1 LAASSSQSRRH
12 GLFYVIERANW
23 RWRSILRFSEKKKLG
38 LYVNNTEM
46 FFYLREFCRYNYF
59 FGAGE
64 RSCG

>member
-1 LAASSSQSRRH
+1 LAQHPA
-12 GLFYVIERANW
+12 
-23 RWRSILRFSEKKKLG
+23 FSEKKKLG